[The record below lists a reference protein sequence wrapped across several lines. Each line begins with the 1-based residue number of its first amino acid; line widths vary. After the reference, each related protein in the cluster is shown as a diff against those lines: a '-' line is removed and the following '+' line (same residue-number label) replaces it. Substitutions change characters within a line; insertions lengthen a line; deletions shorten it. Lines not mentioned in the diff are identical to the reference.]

1 MGYAGVKSEHWEG
14 ICTQLGSYWYI
25 AVCDAWVVALVRL
38 GDAELQ

>member
-1 MGYAGVKSEHWEG
+1 MNTGKVSAPSLAAK
-14 ICTQLGSYWYI
+14 WYI